1 MARPISFSV
10 REEDVPRLAE
20 LRYLHPH
27 PRVQQRCWVLWLV
40 SRGLPL
46 EQASELAGV
55 SRISGWRY
63 GTVYRKQGI
72 EGLLAQQWEGPEG
85 GLVPH
90 AQMVEANFAEQPPH
104 TVAEAAVRIE
114 QLTGVRRGKSQV
126 HRFLRNTLG
135 LSWQRTAAVP
145 CPPKKTSPST
155 PRPKPTS

>member
-10 REEDVPRLAE
+10 REEDVARLAE
-20 LRYLHPH
+20 LRYRHPH

-40 SRGLPL
+40 SHGLPL
-46 EQASELAGV
+46 EQASALAGV

-63 GTVYRKQGI
+63 GTVYREQGI
-72 EGLLAQQWEGPEG
+72 EGLLAEQWEGPEG

-90 AQMVEANFAEQPPH
+90 ARTVEASFAEQPPH

-126 HRFLRNTLG
+126 HQFLRNTLG